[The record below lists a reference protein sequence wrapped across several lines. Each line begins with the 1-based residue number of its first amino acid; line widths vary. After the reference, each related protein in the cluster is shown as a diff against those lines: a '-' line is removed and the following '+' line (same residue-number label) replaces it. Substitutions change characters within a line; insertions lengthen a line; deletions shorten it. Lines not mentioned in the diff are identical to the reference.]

1 MKKFLAILL
10 SLIIIIGATA
20 CSKTKKLMPGMFDYA
35 KEHQLTI
42 TGDPVEFCHIDNYE
56 TSNEEEYII
65 EIQIPVADS
74 DT

>member
-1 MKKFLAILL
+1 
-10 SLIIIIGATA
+10 
-20 CSKTKKLMPGMFDYA
+20 MPGMFDYA